1 MELVR
6 QLRDA
11 HDLTVVL
18 VEHHM
23 GLVMRLCDHI
33 TVLNFGRTIADGP
46 PAEVGSTRPSSR
58 PTWEL
63 RDAAPSSSSTTLS
76 GGYGL
81 VQVLHGVN
89 LQVAEGQVVTV
100 LGANGAGKTT
110 LLRAISGA
118 LGRVKG
124 SITFDGVEL
133 VGTSTEKIARLGVC
147 QVPEGR
153 GTFIELTVAREPR
166 DRRVAAARTGRH
178 QGRQGT
184 DVRAVPD
191 PRRSAA
197 TSGPA
202 SCPAVSSRC
211 SASPAP

>member
-1 MELVR
+1 MALVR

-33 TVLNFGRTIADGP
+33 TVLNFGRTIAEGT
-46 PAEVGSTRPSSR
+46 PAEVRNDQAVIDAYLGAGEMSA
-58 PTWEL
+58 EL
-63 RDAAPSSSSTTLS
+63 VVSDLN

-81 VQVLHGVN
+81 VKVLHGVN
-89 LQVAEGQVVTV
+89 LRVEEGQVVTV

-118 LGRVKG
+118 LGRVQG
-124 SITFDGVEL
+124 SITFHGEEL
-133 VGTSTEKIARLGVC
+133 VGMSPEKIARLGVC

-153 GTFIELTVAREPR
+153 GTFIELTVAENLEIGAW
-166 DRRVAAARTGRH
+166 RRKDKGGD
-178 QGRQGT
+178 QGRQGA

-191 PRRSAA
+191 PRRSGA

-211 SASPAP
+211 SASPGP